1 MDKERLD
8 ARTVDR
14 ILSGKMEPGE
24 GGAGVAALT
33 NLLRA
38 AAAPAGTAAEP
49 RADLLAAMSVAVVA
63 GAGSSVTAPRAKSS
77 GRRRHRMRA
86 RVAAV
91 AFALTLALG
100 TGLAYAG
107 ALGPLQSAAAHVL
120 HTFGLNVHAHHGG
133 TAPSPVG
140 PDVTGPAA
148 VGLCNAYTSGQGGTN
163 GGKDDS
169 VAFQNLQNAAT
180 AAGQTVDEFCASVAP
195 PGSEHSG
202 SHKIGNDNGQ
212 GNGSGKDD
220 NQGEN
225 EQGNGGNG
233 GGNDQGTGGGG
244 NDQGGSGGSGGGNDQ
259 GSGGGGNDQGGNSGS
274 NSNG

>member
-24 GGAGVAALT
+24 GGARVAALT

-38 AAAPAGTAAEP
+38 AATPGGAVADPG
-49 RADLLAAMSVAVVA
+49 ADLLAAMSAAVVA
-63 GAGSSVTAPRAKSS
+63 GAGSSVPAPRATSRA
-77 GRRRHRMRA
+77 RRRHRIRA
-86 RVAAV
+86 KAAAV

-140 PDVTGPAA
+140 PDVTGPAG
-148 VGLCNAYTSGQGGTN
+148 VGLCNAFASGQGGTN
-163 GGKDDS
+163 GGKNDS
-169 VAFQNLQNAAT
+169 VAFQNLQIAAT
-180 AAGQTVDEFCASVAP
+180 AAGQTVDEFCASLAP
-195 PGSEHSG
+195 SGSEHSG
-202 SHKIGNDNGQ
+202 SHKVGNDNGQ
-212 GNGSGKDD
+212 GNGQGKDD
-220 NQGEN
+220 NQGQN

-233 GGNDQGTGGGG
+233 GGNDQGTAGGG
-244 NDQGGSGGSGGGNDQ
+244 NDQGGGGNDQ
-259 GSGGGGNDQGGNSGS
+259 GSGGGGNDQGGNGGS

>member
-24 GGAGVAALT
+24 GGTRVAALT
-33 NLLRA
+33 NFLRA
-38 AAAPAGTAAEP
+38 AAAPDGTSGDP
-49 RADLLAAMSVAVVA
+49 SADLLAAMSVAVVA
-63 GAGSSVTAPRAKSS
+63 GAGSSVPAPRARTW
-77 GRRRHRMRA
+77 GRRKHRIRA
-86 RVAAV
+86 RAAAV

-148 VGLCNAYTSGQGGTN
+148 VGLCNAFASGQGGTN
-163 GGKDDS
+163 GGKDNS
-169 VAFQNLQNAAT
+169 VAFQNLQQAAT
-180 AAGQTVDEFCASVAP
+180 AAGQTVDEFCAVVGAP
-195 PGSEHSG
+195 LFIYLLRRRLS
-202 SHKIGNDNGQ
+202 
-212 GNGSGKDD
+212 
-220 NQGEN
+220 
-225 EQGNGGNG
+225 
-233 GGNDQGTGGGG
+233 
-244 NDQGGSGGSGGGNDQ
+244 
-259 GSGGGGNDQGGNSGS
+259 
-274 NSNG
+274 

>member
-24 GGAGVAALT
+24 GGPRVAALT

-38 AAAPAGTAAEP
+38 AAAPGGAAAEP
-49 RADLLAAMSVAVVA
+49 RAELIAAMSSAVLA
-63 GAGSSVTAPRAKSS
+63 GGGSSVPAPRVRSLV
-77 GRRRHRMRA
+77 RRRHRIRA

-91 AFALTLALG
+91 AFASTLVLG

-107 ALGPLQSAAAHVL
+107 ALGPLQSVAAHIL

-140 PDVTGPAA
+140 PSVPGPAA
-148 VGLCNAYTSGQGGTN
+148 AGLCNAFASGQGGTN

-169 VAFQNLQNAAT
+169 VAFQNLQAAAA
-180 AAGQTVDEFCASVAP
+180 AAGQTVDEFCASLASP
-195 PGSEHSG
+195 SPSESPSPKGS
-202 SHKIGNDNGQ
+202 
-212 GNGSGKDD
+212 
-220 NQGEN
+220 GEN
-225 EQGNGGNG
+225 EQGNGQGNNDNQGQNEQGNG
-233 GGNDQGTGGGG
+233 G
-244 NDQGGSGGSGGGNDQ
+244 GGGNDQ
-259 GSGGGGNDQGGNSGS
+259 GSGGDGSDQGSGGTSGDQGGSGS
-274 NSNG
+274 DGGNG

>member
-24 GGAGVAALT
+24 GGARVAALT
-33 NLLRA
+33 NLLHA
-38 AAAPAGTAAEP
+38 AAAPVGSAADP

-63 GAGSSVTAPRAKSS
+63 GASPSVPAPRARSL
-77 GRRRHRMRA
+77 GRRRGHRIRA
-86 RVAAV
+86 RAAAV

-148 VGLCNAYTSGQGGTN
+148 VGLCNAYASGQGGTN
-163 GGKDDS
+163 GGKIDS
-169 VAFQNLQNAAT
+169 VAFQNLQDAAT
-180 AAGQTVDEFCASVAP
+180 AVGQTVDEFCASVAP
-195 PGSEHSG
+195 RDHGHSG
-202 SHKIGNDNGQ
+202 SHKVGNDNGH
-212 GNGSGKDD
+212 GNGSGKGDIKGLND
-220 NQGEN
+220 
-225 EQGNGGNG
+225 QGNGGNG
-233 GGNDQGTGGGG
+233 GGNDQGSGG
-244 NDQGGSGGSGGGNDQ
+244 NGGGNDQ
-259 GSGGGGNDQGGNSGS
+259 GSNSGS
-274 NSNG
+274 SSNG

>member
-24 GGAGVAALT
+24 GGARVAALT
-33 NLLRA
+33 NLLSA
-38 AAAPAGTAAEP
+38 AAAPVGPVAVP
-49 RADLLAAMSVAVVA
+49 RADLLAAMSVAAVA
-63 GAGSSVTAPRAKSS
+63 GAGSSVPTPRARSW
-77 GRRRHRMRA
+77 GRRRHRIRA
-86 RVAAV
+86 RAAAV
-91 AFALTLALG
+91 AFALSLALG

-140 PDVTGPAA
+140 PSIPGPAA
-148 VGLCNAYTSGQGGTN
+148 AGLCNAYASGQGGTN
-163 GGKDDS
+163 GGKYNS

-180 AAGQTVDEFCASVAP
+180 AAGQTVDAYCASITSSS
-195 PGSEHSG
+195 GHSG
-202 SHKIGNDNGQ
+202 SHKGGNGKGQ
-212 GNGSGKDD
+212 GNGKGKDD
-220 NQGEN
+220 NQGQN

-244 NDQGGSGGSGGGNDQ
+244 NNQGGGNGGGNDQ
-259 GSGGGGNDQGGNSGS
+259 GSGGGGNGGGNDQGSGNS
-274 NSNG
+274 NNG

>member
-24 GGAGVAALT
+24 GGARVAALT
-33 NLLRA
+33 NLFQA
-38 AAAPAGTAAEP
+38 AAAPVGAVADPG
-49 RADLLAAMSVAVVA
+49 ADLLAAMSTAVVA
-63 GAGSSVTAPRAKSS
+63 GAGSSVVPSRSRSA
-77 GRRRHRMRA
+77 GRRRHRIRA
-86 RVAAV
+86 RAAAV

-107 ALGPLQSAAAHVL
+107 ALGPLQSTAAHVL

-148 VGLCNAYTSGQGGTN
+148 AGLCNAFASGQGGTN

-220 NQGEN
+220 NQGQN

-233 GGNDQGTGGGG
+233 GGNDQGTGGG
-244 NDQGGSGGSGGGNDQ
+244 NDQGSGGGGGNDQ
-259 GSGGGGNDQGGNSGS
+259 GSGGGGNDQGGSGGS